1 MKLLLQFGL
10 IAVVLAAISTTGF
23 ECASS
28 EMTSAKLYIQRKEY
42 DNAKAQL
49 LKEIAKNPKN
59 EEAYYLL
66 GKEIQV
72 HAGRLQRHESIFRQ
86 CIGDCSNA

>member
-1 MKLLLQFGL
+1 MKLLLQLGI
-10 IAVVLAAISTTGF
+10 IAVVLAAIVTTGF

-42 DNAKAQL
+42 DNAKKQL
-49 LKEIAKNPKN
+49 EKEVEKNPKN

-66 GKEIQV
+66 GKEVQYV
-72 HAGRLQRHESIFRQ
+72 QGDFRGMKESFEQ
-86 CIGDCSNA
+86 GTGNSSNA